1 MVRPAVPSHTP
12 AMPTRS
18 DDPAI
23 GLVNTTHVR
32 LLIFDQVCKYADL
45 KKRKTKGILFVH
57 FE

>member
-1 MVRPAVPSHTP
+1 MVRLAVPSHTP

-45 KKRKTKGILFVH
+45 KKT
-57 FE
+57 